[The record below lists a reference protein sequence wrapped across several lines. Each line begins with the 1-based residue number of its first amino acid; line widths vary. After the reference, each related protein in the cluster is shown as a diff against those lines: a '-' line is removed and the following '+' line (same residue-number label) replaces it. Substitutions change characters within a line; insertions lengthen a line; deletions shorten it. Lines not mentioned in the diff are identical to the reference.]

1 MKLKSII
8 NTAAV
13 ICVIAIIAAGIIGFN
28 VKGKI
33 SAAENRKLASFPD
46 KNPFHESFPKQMDTY
61 INDRIG
67 MREPAVKAY
76 GYIADYLPVN
86 LTGNTAIEG
95 ENGWLFLN
103 QESDTYCYYQRTS
116 PFSEKS
122 VQKILGIINANV
134 KFCEEHGIKLVL
146 IIPPNKSTVYPE
158 YYPKYIKHLDKPVP
172 YETLVQRIK
181 TSADLPLVAPLN
193 VLLSGKKEQELYFRK
208 DSHWNTFG
216 SYAAYRILAEEIRK
230 IYPDF
235 YILQDKDMEDC
246 EVEPMRDLSLMLK
259 LPYGDEPKEKG
270 LCPPYQTNLALKNE
284 PGIKR
289 SDYAAGGDER
299 GPKILLI
306 HDSFMTALH
315 PYLERSA
322 SEIASL
328 WVYQYDFEKMKD
340 IILENKPDII
350 IWEVLE
356 RYFAMQ

>member
-13 ICVIAIIAAGIIGFN
+13 ICIIAITAAGIIGFN

-33 SAAENRKLASFPD
+33 SDAENRNLASFPD
-46 KNPFHESFPKQMDTY
+46 KNPFHEKFPKQMDAY

-67 MREPAVKAY
+67 MREPLVQAY

-86 LTGNTAIEG
+86 LTGKTAIEG

-116 PFSEKS
+116 PFTEKS
-122 VQKILGIINANV
+122 IQKILGIINDNI

-172 YETLVQRIK
+172 YETLAHRIK
-181 TSADLPLVAPLN
+181 TSADLPLIAPLN
-193 VLLSGKKEQELYFRK
+193 ALLSGKDEQELYFRK

-216 SYAAYRILAEEIRK
+216 AYAAYRVLAEEIRK
-230 IYPDF
+230 IYPNF
-235 YILQDKDMEDC
+235 YILQDKDIYDC
-246 EVEPMRDLSLMLK
+246 EVNSWGDLLPMLHLYNDNNR
-259 LPYGDEPKEKG
+259 KEKG
-270 LCPPYQTNLALKNE
+270 LCPSYQINLALKSNSE
-284 PGIKR
+284 IKR
-289 SDYAAGGDER
+289 SDYAAGGDEK

-306 HDSFMTALH
+306 HDSYMVALH

-328 WVYQYDFEKMKD
+328 WVYQYDFEKMKNF
-340 IILENKPDII
+340 ILENKPDMI

-356 RYFAMQ
+356 KYFAMQ